1 MITHRVLITGRVQG
15 VGFRDWLTRHA
26 SRHGVH
32 GWVRNVGRDAVE
44 AVLHGEEDAV
54 ALVLALCREG
64 PPGAL
69 VREVTVEATSPPE
82 AGFQRRGSVE

>member
-26 SRHGVH
+26 GRHGVH
-32 GWVRNVGRDAVE
+32 GWVRNVGRETVE
-44 AVLHGEEDAV
+44 AVLHGEEEAV
-54 ALVLALCREG
+54 AHVLALCRDG

>member
-26 SRHGVH
+26 QHHSVH
-32 GWVRNVGRDAVE
+32 GWVRNVGRDVVE
-44 AVLHGEEDAV
+44 AVLHGEAAAV
-54 ALVLALCREG
+54 ALVVALCRDG

-69 VREVTVEATSPPE
+69 VRGVRLEPAEPPA
-82 AGFQRRGSVE
+82 AGFRRRASVE